1 MSYGVFLLI
10 FVVPPM
16 LFFAW
21 RMRDRMNKR
30 IYMAFAAL
38 IALCVLYTTPWDNY
52 LVASGVWYYDPKL
65 VLGLTFGYVP
75 AEEYTFFVVQTLMT
89 GFFMLFLWR
98 RFYREDWGE

>member
-21 RMRDRMNKR
+21 RMRDRMNRR
-30 IYMAFAAL
+30 IYMAFAGL
-38 IALCVLYTTPWDNY
+38 IALCVIYTTPWDNY